1 MNPKISPF
9 LAVALASAFLAMGL
23 AACGEKPQR
32 IVDERDAGLTSESW
46 EGQLRERTLNQGES
60 DRMSY

>member
-1 MNPKISPF
+1 MNPKLNSLF
-9 LAVALASAFLAMGL
+9 AAALLAAFLTLGL

-32 IVDERDAGLTSESW
+32 VMDERDAALTSENW
-46 EGQLRERTLNQGES
+46 DGQLRERTLNQGES

>member
-1 MNPKISPF
+1 MNLKINSLLTAVL
-9 LAVALASAFLAMGL
+9 LAAFVAVGL

-32 IVDERDAGLTSESW
+32 VMDERDAARTSESW
-46 EGQLRERTLNQGES
+46 DGQLRERTLNQGES